1 MVIMDRKSIT
11 FPLLLKKPFMTW
23 LNPFQYRMVL
33 LASKSTVMLNPALR
47 KDAKAVNVENNF
59 MN

>member
-1 MVIMDRKSIT
+1 
-11 FPLLLKKPFMTW
+11 
-23 LNPFQYRMVL
+23 MVL
-33 LASKSTVMLNPALR
+33 LASKSIVMLNPALR